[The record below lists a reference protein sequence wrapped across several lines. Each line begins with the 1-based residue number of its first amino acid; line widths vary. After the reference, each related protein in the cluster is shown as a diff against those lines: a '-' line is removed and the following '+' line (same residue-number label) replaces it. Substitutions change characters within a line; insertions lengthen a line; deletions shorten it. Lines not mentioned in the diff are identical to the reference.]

1 MNLKQLLLIIL
12 VATIVCWLIWFW
24 ILFNIDP
31 TLSSL
36 YGLLI
41 FYLSLFLS
49 LIGTFFLISFSWR
62 KIFSRASLEYKLV
75 GTSFRQSIFLAFLVI
90 GVLFLKSQNYL
101 TLLNM
106 VFLIVFVTIIEFF
119 FIKTKRVI

>member
-90 GVLFLKSQNYL
+90 GVLFLQSQNYL